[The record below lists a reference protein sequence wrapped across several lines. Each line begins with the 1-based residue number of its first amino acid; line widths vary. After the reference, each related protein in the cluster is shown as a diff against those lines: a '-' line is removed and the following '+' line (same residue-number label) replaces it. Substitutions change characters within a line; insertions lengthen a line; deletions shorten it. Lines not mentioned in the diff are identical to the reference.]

1 MVWEICKYFEIATLF
16 NKLFKVGIVIF
27 NDIKIMQ
34 DVEQQLGADIAMRT
48 TYVFVLVLN
57 VDYTSHDHNLFSLNL

>member
-1 MVWEICKYFEIATLF
+1 MISGMNDIHQPT
-16 NKLFKVGIVIF
+16 GIVIF